1 MGWHQRSSKIEQY
14 YKPIPNYKRIKI
26 YSLLTEGIEEVV
38 VSTEVTVEAFC
49 TEVTIEAFC
58 TEVTVE
64 AFSTEVT
71 VEDLKEFQ
79 ILV

>member
-1 MGWHQRSSKIEQY
+1 M
-14 YKPIPNYKRIKI
+14 
-26 YSLLTEGIEEVV
+26 
-38 VSTEVTVEAFC
+38 TV
-49 TEVTIEAFC
+49 EAFC

-71 VEDLKEFQ
+71 VVDLKEFQ

>member
-1 MGWHQRSSKIEQY
+1 MVTVEV
-14 YKPIPNYKRIKI
+14 
-26 YSLLTEGIEEVV
+26 LTEGIEEVV
-38 VSTEVTVEAFC
+38 IVSAEVTV
-49 TEVTIEAFC
+49 EAFC

-71 VEDLKEFQ
+71 VEDLKKFQ